1 MKTKQT
7 NKGLVV
13 SLITVSLAL
22 SACGKSSSSGNASED
37 TSASGAAAGAV
48 GGALSGSSSG
58 GTQASAD
65 FKFQPTLLQ
74 SVKSQFNLLPNAFAD
89 VSCPTFH
96 TMGTGCQ
103 ASGGTMWLSY
113 SDCSFAGA
121 ATWNGVQALIST
133 SSATC
138 GSFPLPAANGSLIR
152 QLVASSGALTPGQ
165 VTLTTN
171 LGTQGVVDDATA
183 NLGNFDGDSISTIA
197 NGGYGSE
204 VTFGPSDTR
213 TGVTIAHH
221 IYSTGLFDHS
231 VTGSLSVSESSGT
244 RTVTGSVKV
253 YHNLL
258 RVVGTSVI
266 NVTHQDGCCF
276 PISGTI
282 STTFSQGNN
291 VQPTAAGRLAL
302 GKTETLSITGCGT
315 ASLTS
320 YDGSTANVVLDRC
333 F

>member
-1 MKTKQT
+1 MTS
-7 NKGLVV
+7 GSLLM

-22 SACGKSSSSGNASED
+22 SACGKSSSSSNASED

-65 FKFQPTLLQ
+65 FRFQPTLLQ
-74 SVKSQFNLLPNAFAD
+74 SVKTQFSLLPNAFAD

-96 TMGTGCQ
+96 TMSSGCQ

-152 QLVASSGALTPGQ
+152 QLVTSSGTLTPGS
-165 VTLTTN
+165 VTLTSN
-171 LGTQGVVDDATA
+171 LGTQGVVDDATS

-204 VTFGPSDTR
+204 VTFNGADTR
-213 TGVTIAHH
+213 NSVTIAHH

-231 VTGSLSVSESSGT
+231 VTGTLNVAESSGT

-258 RVVGTSVI
+258 RIVGTSVV
-266 NVTHQDGCCF
+266 NVIHQDGCCF
-276 PISGTI
+276 PISGSI
-282 STTFSQGNN
+282 STTFAQGNN
-291 VQPTAAGRLAL
+291 VQPTPLGRAAL
-302 GKTETLSITGCGT
+302 GKTETLSFTGCGT